1 MPLAAGL
8 NCGFKRPKGATNRE
22 TLANGS
28 VSQLVDAIEAVTA
41 TASVLREQPVE
52 RLGELALHW
61 GVLHSIV
68 SVQWSMA
75 AGVWAS
81 RIPGT
86 EKISRAEAV
95 SRHAEQLR

>member
-52 RLGELALHW
+52 RLGEL